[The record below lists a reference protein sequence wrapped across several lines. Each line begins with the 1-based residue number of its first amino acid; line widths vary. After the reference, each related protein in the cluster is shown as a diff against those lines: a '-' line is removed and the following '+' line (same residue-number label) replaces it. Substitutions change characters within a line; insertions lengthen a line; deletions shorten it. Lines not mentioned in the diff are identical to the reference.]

1 MPFRLIL
8 ITTITDILTTLKHD
22 EHQTNDMLRLLAAM
36 CTSSFAQD
44 QEEWKLVWS
53 DEFNI
58 NGRPDST
65 VWNYEIGFQRN
76 HEDQWYQPA
85 NAYCKGGCLV
95 IEAKKEKKE
104 RKNPGYDKNSQR
116 WPQNV
121 ENIRYTSA
129 LLNTAQKKEFLYGR
143 VEVRAKSLPH
153 REPGLLFGS

>member
-1 MPFRLIL
+1 MMNIKRMICCAF
-8 ITTITDILTTLKHD
+8 
-22 EHQTNDMLRLLAAM
+22 LAAM

-104 RKNPGYDKNSQR
+104 RKNPGYDKNSHKM
-116 WPQNV
+116 WK
-121 ENIRYTSA
+121 TSA
-129 LLNTAQKKEFLYGR
+129 IL
-143 VEVRAKSLPH
+143 
-153 REPGLLFGS
+153 LLFSIQHKRKSFSMEEWK

>member
-1 MPFRLIL
+1 MMNIKRMICCAF
-8 ITTITDILTTLKHD
+8 
-22 EHQTNDMLRLLAAM
+22 LAAM
-36 CTSSFAQD
+36 CAGSFAQD

-95 IEAKKEKKE
+95 IEAKKEKK
-104 RKNPGYDKNSQR
+104 
-116 WPQNV
+116 
-121 ENIRYTSA
+121 
-129 LLNTAQKKEFLYGR
+129 
-143 VEVRAKSLPH
+143 
-153 REPGLLFGS
+153 

>member
-1 MPFRLIL
+1 MMNIKRMICCAF
-8 ITTITDILTTLKHD
+8 
-22 EHQTNDMLRLLAAM
+22 LAAM

-143 VEVRAKSLPH
+143 VEVRAKIPTAS
-153 REPGLLFGS
+153 

>member
-1 MPFRLIL
+1 MMNIKRMICCAF
-8 ITTITDILTTLKHD
+8 
-22 EHQTNDMLRLLAAM
+22 LAAM

-104 RKNPGYDKNSQR
+104 RKNPAMTRIASDGHKM
-116 WPQNV
+116 WK
-121 ENIRYTSA
+121 TSA
-129 LLNTAQKKEFLYGR
+129 ILLLSSILHKR
-143 VEVRAKSLPH
+143 KSFSM
-153 REPGLLFGS
+153 EEWK

>member
-1 MPFRLIL
+1 MMNIKRMICCAF
-8 ITTITDILTTLKHD
+8 
-22 EHQTNDMLRLLAAM
+22 LAAM

-104 RKNPGYDKNSQR
+104 RKRQPVGPKG
-116 WPQNV
+116 
-121 ENIRYTSA
+121 E
-129 LLNTAQKKEFLYGR
+129 QKKESRL
-143 VEVRAKSLPH
+143 
-153 REPGLLFGS
+153 

>member
-1 MPFRLIL
+1 MMNIKRMICCAF
-8 ITTITDILTTLKHD
+8 
-22 EHQTNDMLRLLAAM
+22 LAAM

-129 LLNTAQKKEFLYGR
+129 LLILHKR
-143 VEVRAKSLPH
+143 KSFSM
-153 REPGLLFGS
+153 EEWK